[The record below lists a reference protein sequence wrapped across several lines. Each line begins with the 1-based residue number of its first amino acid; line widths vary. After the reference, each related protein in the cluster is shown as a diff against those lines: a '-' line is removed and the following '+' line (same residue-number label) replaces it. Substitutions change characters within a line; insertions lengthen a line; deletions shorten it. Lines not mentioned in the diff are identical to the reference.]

1 MDLSG
6 YYTGDDFREFYAGQ
20 DASNIDDF
28 FTETG
33 EFLMDRLPE
42 LTEREALAQI
52 RFCDSCAARST
63 LWPFEL
69 CLFEPVPS
77 RFRAESSVYFS
88 FFMGLVGF
96 VYFLFSIRFWRPER
110 YCCDDH

>member
-42 LTEREALAQI
+42 LTEHEALAQI
-52 RFCDSCAARST
+52 RFCDSCAALCQSGYALDEAEDALRDIYT
-63 LWPFEL
+63 LA
-69 CLFEPVPS
+69 V
-77 RFRAESSVYFS
+77 
-88 FFMGLVGF
+88 
-96 VYFLFSIRFWRPER
+96 
-110 YCCDDH
+110 

>member
-28 FTETG
+28 FTENG

-52 RFCDSCAARST
+52 LVRRCARVVTLWTRLRRLSGIST
-63 LWPFEL
+63 LWPFE
-69 CLFEPVPS
+69 P
-77 RFRAESSVYFS
+77 
-88 FFMGLVGF
+88 
-96 VYFLFSIRFWRPER
+96 
-110 YCCDDH
+110 

>member
-28 FTETG
+28 FTENG

-42 LTEREALAQI
+42 LT
-52 RFCDSCAARST
+52 
-63 LWPFEL
+63 
-69 CLFEPVPS
+69 
-77 RFRAESSVYFS
+77 
-88 FFMGLVGF
+88 
-96 VYFLFSIRFWRPER
+96 
-110 YCCDDH
+110 